1 MNKKVII
8 GLTMLLLLSL
18 GAVGTFTWT
27 YFTDTE
33 TSTGNYFQA
42 GTMDLIVDGEN
53 PWASTAITLSPMYPG
68 GPGTSTAI
76 TLSGSGNMTNAD
88 LYYRIY
94 NVGTSGGTITEPECS
109 AEGNGTWTEATGTC
123 GGTWTPDDDVHDAIT
138 VSFDWNG
145 VPQWSGTLSAAPALG
160 TWTSLETDFIGSGAN
175 PADFVFSGT
184 LAGTAGNEYQGDQV
198 TFDIQFGLAQDG
210 QTPS

>member
-42 GTMDLIVDGEN
+42 GTMDLIVDSEN

-76 TLSGSGNMTNAD
+76 VLTGSGNMTNAD
-88 LYYRIY
+88 LYYRIT
-94 NVGTSGGTITEPECS
+94 NVGTSGGSITEPECS
-109 AEGNGTWTEATGTC
+109 EESGTWAVGAC
-123 GGTWTPDDDVHDAIT
+123 GGGGWAPDDDVHDAIT
-138 VSFDWNG
+138 VDFDWNTG
-145 VPQWSGTLSAAPALG
+145 SYTYGPAALSGAPS
-160 TWTSLETDFIGSGAN
+160 TWTPLATDFIGSAADGAS
-175 PADFVFSGT
+175 FVFSGT
-184 LAGTAGNEYQGDQV
+184 LMTTAGNEYQGDQV

-210 QTPS
+210 RTPS